1 MISRFLR
8 EFFNE
13 LKPYLFFFQ
22 DPSTA
27 FAYHLIYTHNIIH
40 WYLIVILFFVYFTMF
55 YLLRS
60 YGWNNY
66 SKTRGVLRIVPVAWI
81 VFYLTDEF
89 TIFLLNRLYTIYTK
103 VTGFSLEWMGFL
115 IKTSY
120 PYVPRLEYY
129 GFLNQFVESL
139 EKDYKL
145 VYPDRQLKNREINTQ
160 QILKLKPTPLTFF
173 MDYCSWEP
181 KNVMA
186 FAAIAENIDDYEDNL
201 FPPEDLAVLGDEHL
215 LWQAYRAM
223 DIHLV
228 PLFSKKYSLHFN
240 PYNAFFSVQKGNDSR
255 LFEYIC
261 VFLPT
266 TIVITILS
274 HSLSLLYSGA
284 EEISPGL
291 HFTAIGHQW
300 FWSYEVEA
308 YIRKHLSPTD
318 YKLFQAATSFDS
330 VPLSEDSLTRG
341 AKRLLEVDN
350 ALVLPVGV
358 PIKALA
364 TSGDVLHSW
373 AVPEMAIKIDAVPGR
388 LNDTLTYIQRP
399 GIFYGQCSELCG
411 VGHGFMP
418 IVVHALDVENFSFW
432 LKTRES

>member
-1 MISRFLR
+1 MISRFIKDFFR
-8 EFFNE
+8 ELE
-13 LKPYLFFFQ
+13 PYLFFFQ

-40 WYLIVILFFVYFTMF
+40 WYLIIILFFVYFTMF
-55 YLLRS
+55 YLLKS
-60 YGWNNY
+60 YGWNIR
-66 SKTRGVLRIVPVAWI
+66 SKTRGVLRAPPVSWIYFVLVDEIV
-81 VFYLTDEF
+81 
-89 TIFLLNRLYTIYTK
+89 IFVLNRLYTVYSRAIIY
-103 VTGFSLEWMGFL
+103 SIEWMGL
-115 IKTSY
+115 VVQTSY
-120 PYVPRLEYY
+120 PYIPRLEYY
-129 GFLNQFVESL
+129 GFLKQFVESL
-139 EKDYKL
+139 QRDYNQA
-145 VYPDRQLKNREINTQ
+145 YPHKPLHQRQADASHLMHLR
-160 QILKLKPTPLTFF
+160 PAPLDSF

-181 KNVMA
+181 KNVVGFWA
-186 FAAIAENIDDYEDNL
+186 TAENVDDYENNL
-201 FPPEDLAVLGDEHL
+201 FPPEDLAVLGDEHYE
-215 LWQAYRAM
+215 WQKHRAL

-228 PLFSKKYSLHFN
+228 PLFSMKYSVHSN
-240 PYNAFFSVQKGNDSR
+240 PYKAFFSVQKGNDSR

-266 TIVITILS
+266 TVVITILS
-274 HSLSLLYSGA
+274 HSLSLLYSGV

-308 YIRKHLSPTD
+308 YIKKHFSETE
-318 YKLFQAATSFDS
+318 YKLFQSSTAFDS
-330 VPLSEDSLTRG
+330 VPISEDSLSLG

-350 ALVLPVGV
+350 PLVLPIGV

-388 LNDTLTYIQRP
+388 LNDSLTYIQRP

-418 IVVHALDVENFSFW
+418 IVVEALDVENFSFW
-432 LKTRES
+432 LREKNS

>member
-1 MISRFLR
+1 L
-8 EFFNE
+8 
-13 LKPYLFFFQ
+13 FFQ

-40 WYLIVILFFVYFTMF
+40 WYLIIILFFVYFTMF
-55 YLLRS
+55 YLLKS
-60 YGWNNY
+60 YSWNIH
-66 SKTRGVLRIVPVAWI
+66 SKNRGILTILPLLLFFADEVSIFVLK
-81 VFYLTDEF
+81 
-89 TIFLLNRLYTIYTK
+89 RLYTIYSI
-103 VTGFSLEWMGFL
+103 VTDSCIEWMEL
-115 IKTSY
+115 VIRTSY
-120 PYVPRLEYY
+120 PYVPRLQYY
-129 GFLNQFVESL
+129 GFLKQFVESL
-139 EKDYKL
+139 ENDYRQA
-145 VYPDRQLKNREINTQ
+145 YPHQPLQQRQADPSNLMH
-160 QILKLKPTPLTFF
+160 LKPTPLDVF

-181 KNVMA
+181 KNIMA
-186 FAAIAENIDDYEDNL
+186 FASIAENIDDYEDNL
-201 FPPEDLAVLGDEHL
+201 FPPEDLAVLASENL
-215 LWQAYRAM
+215 YWIALRAL

-228 PLFSKKYSLHFN
+228 ALFSKKYSLHQH
-240 PYNAFFSVQKGNDSR
+240 PYNAFFLVQKGNDSR

-266 TIVITILS
+266 TVVVTILS

-308 YIRKHLSPTD
+308 YIKKHFTETD
-318 YKLFQAATSFDS
+318 YKLFQAAAAFDS
-330 VPLSEDSLTRG
+330 VPIAEDNLSRG

-350 ALVLPVGV
+350 PLVLPVGV

-388 LNDTLTYIQRP
+388 LNDSLTYIQRP
-399 GIFYGQCSELCG
+399 GVFYGQCSELCG

-418 IVVHALDVENFSFW
+418 IVVEALDIENFAHW
-432 LKTRES
+432 CLLHNN